1 MFFPDPSQTALVVI
15 DMQERLLP
23 AMAHPES
30 CTERASLLIRA
41 AAALGLPVIVTE
53 QYPKGLGPTVPAI
66 SSVLPEGAEI
76 FEKSSFSC
84 FGEAS
89 FSSKIDALKIRT
101 LILCGVETHVCVAQ
115 TAWDARLKNMDVFI
129 AQDAVSSRH
138 DGDRDG
144 ALAQFRADGIRV
156 VTAEMMLFLL
166 LRTSKNPAFKE
177 ISKLVK

>member
-1 MFFPDPSQTALVVI
+1 MFFPDLSKTALVVI
-15 DMQERLLP
+15 DMQERLLS

-30 CTERASLLIRA
+30 CTDRTALLIRG

-53 QYPKGLGPTVPAI
+53 QYPKGLGPTVSAI
-66 SSVLPEGAEI
+66 SSVLPDGTEI

-89 FSSKIDALKIRT
+89 FSSKIETLRSHA
-101 LILCGVETHVCVAQ
+101 LILCGVESHVCVAQ
-115 TAWDARLKNMDVFI
+115 TAWDARLKHLDVFI

-138 DGDRDG
+138 DGDRDS

-156 VTAEMMLFLL
+156 VTAETLLFLL
-166 LRTSKNPAFKE
+166 LRTSKNPAFKD